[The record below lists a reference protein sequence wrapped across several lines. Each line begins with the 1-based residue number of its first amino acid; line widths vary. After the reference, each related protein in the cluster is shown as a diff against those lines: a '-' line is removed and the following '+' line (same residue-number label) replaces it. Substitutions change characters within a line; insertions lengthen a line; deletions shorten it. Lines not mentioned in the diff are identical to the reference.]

1 MLVERDDSRLVESR
15 PFGRPIRILHLVST
29 FAVKTDTK
37 WLVQIA
43 RHTDRR
49 DFDLHAACFYDG
61 GPIRDELERLGVV
74 THDLDCPSE
83 RDPRAVLRVR
93 RLIRRLNCDIVHTH
107 LLRADL
113 LGGLAARWAG
123 VPQIVSTVY
132 AIGAFC
138 REKRRRTDRL
148 LDAVCARLP
157 THAIAVSEAV
167 RRDCVR
173 RLGMDARRITVLHT
187 GIDPS
192 AETGFGRT
200 DPGAATAAMTGT
212 GTETASAM
220 GRDVG
225 TTAAAM
231 QAETGRRDGAAT
243 GMAMEARAQAL
254 RASWSVPAGRP
265 LVLTIARLSY
275 EKGVDVLID
284 AAAELHEKLGDVRF
298 VVVGDGSDRSA
309 LTERIRRHGLEG
321 VVRLAGFVADVWPAI
336 AAADVV
342 CLPSKSEGMPNVLLE
357 AMSAG
362 KPIVASAVGGIP
374 EAVESGRNGLL
385 VPPNSP
391 HDLAAGIARL
401 VGDAAMARRV
411 GEAAR
416 ATIEQRFLAK
426 DVVRRYEQ
434 LYRRLAAGGR
444 RLPSAGATPP
454 NQVGKQPSHVE
465 KQTNQV
471 ERRSNQVEKQP
482 DQAERQPSH
491 VEVQPSTS
499 APSTAVA
506 TTAATTRTEAAKA
519 ATTTATTSTAAT
531 STAATSTAATT
542 AATTSTAAT
551 STAAKSTALRSTAA
565 KSGAVPSAPSW
576 NSFGPLPPAKSRP
589 AGTASSRDATSKAVP
604 AASTGDLLE
613 PPPAVEVLGLP
624 IRPLRVRGLIDL
636 LARRARA
643 GLRTTACYAN
653 AHTVN
658 LACRDPAFRDLLR
671 RSDVLYADGAS
682 VVWASRWATR
692 RLPERMT
699 AADYF
704 GDFAACCA
712 EDGLSLFL
720 LGGRPGVA
728 EKAAGRLQAAVRGLR
743 IVGTQHGYFSPAES
757 NRIVETINAASPD
770 VLAVGLSSPRQERWL
785 ADYGGSLRVPVRW
798 CVGALFDYW
807 AGVEQRGPAWLCRM
821 GGEWLFRLWVDP
833 AGKWQRY
840 LIGNPLFVLNTIRWC
855 LGMCRGVRHPRR
867 RASIPAM
874 EPAAAAPPEGEGEE
888 HDASG

>member
-1 MLVERDDSRLVESR
+1 VLVERDDSRLAERR
-15 PFGRPIRILHLVST
+15 PFGRPIRVLHLVST

-49 DFDLHAACFYDG
+49 DFVLHAACFYDG
-61 GPIRDELERLGVV
+61 GPIRDELERLGVA
-74 THDLDCPSE
+74 THNLDCPSE
-83 RDPRAVLRVR
+83 RDPRAILRVR
-93 RLIRRLNCDIVHTH
+93 RLIRRLDCDIVHTH

-132 AIGAFC
+132 AIGAFR

-157 THAIAVSEAV
+157 THVIVVSEAV
-167 RRDCVR
+167 RRDCVQ
-173 RLGMDARRITVLHT
+173 RLGVDARRITVLHT
-187 GIDPS
+187 GIDPP
-192 AETGFGRT
+192 AETRLGQT
-200 DPGAATAAMTGT
+200 DLGSAKAATTGT
-212 GTETASAM
+212 ATASAM
-220 GRDVG
+220 GISGGSAPATILGAATGATVA
-225 TTAAAM
+225 TAIG
-231 QAETGRRDGAAT
+231 AETGRGIGAGT
-243 GMAMEARAQAL
+243 GVAMETMAQAL
-254 RASWSVPAGRP
+254 RASWGVPPACP
-265 LVLTIARLSY
+265 LILTIARLSY
-275 EKGVDVLID
+275 EKGVDDLID
-284 AAAELHEKLGDVRF
+284 AAAELHERLGDVRF
-298 VVVGDGSDRSA
+298 VVVGDGPDRSA
-309 LTERIRRHGLEG
+309 LTERVQRHGLNG

-374 EAVESGRNGLL
+374 EAVASGRNGLL

-401 VGDAAMARRV
+401 VGDAALARRV

-426 DVVRRYEQ
+426 DVVQRYEQ
-434 LYRRLAAGGR
+434 LYRRLAACGGR
-444 RLPSAGATPP
+444 LRSADDAALPSVARVQSSTP
-454 NQVGKQPSHVE
+454 
-465 KQTNQV
+465 
-471 ERRSNQVEKQP
+471 
-482 DQAERQPSH
+482 
-491 VEVQPSTS
+491 
-499 APSTAVA
+499 APSTAV
-506 TTAATTRTEAAKA
+506 TSRAAPPPVAESR
-519 ATTTATTSTAAT
+519 
-531 STAATSTAATT
+531 
-542 AATTSTAAT
+542 
-551 STAAKSTALRSTAA
+551 
-565 KSGAVPSAPSW
+565 AVPSTT
-576 NSFGPLPPAKSRP
+576 SRN
-589 AGTASSRDATSKAVP
+589 
-604 AASTGDLLE
+604 LLE

-658 LACRDPAFRDLLR
+658 LACRDAAFRTLLR

-704 GDFAACCA
+704 GDFAARCA

-728 EKAAGRLQAAVRGLR
+728 EKAAGRLQAATRGLR

-757 NRIVETINAASPD
+757 DRIVEAINAASPD

-821 GGEWLFRLWVDP
+821 GGEWLFRLWADP
-833 AGKWQRY
+833 AGKWRRY

-855 LGMCRGVRHPRR
+855 LGMHRGVRHPRR

-874 EPAAAAPPEGEGEE
+874 EPAAAAPPEGQGEE